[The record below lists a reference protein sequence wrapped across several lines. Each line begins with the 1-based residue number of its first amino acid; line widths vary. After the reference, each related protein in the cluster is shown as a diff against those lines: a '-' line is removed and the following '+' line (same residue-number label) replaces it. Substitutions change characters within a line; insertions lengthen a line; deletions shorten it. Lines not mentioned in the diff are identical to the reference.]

1 MTLVNVMICRKWS
14 ILSRKSTVWLCDF
27 NEQPN

>member
-14 ILSRKSTVWLCDF
+14 IAQVYTVWLCDF